1 MDTHAEQVGGTF
13 VIMVTAGAKL
23 LAHGCNSF
31 GQLGFTGLARVHTPT
46 LIPALAK
53 RRVRSVA
60 VGYGHVLALMDDA
73 DEVLAWGRN
82 HNGQLGLGHTE
93 STEGPKKVKLPAL
106 GNVRVRSIAAGQAH
120 SLAVYDNGDVYGWG
134 ACDFGQL
141 GPVLDLVEIDI
152 KNTSTE
158 TEARRVHGWDNESKQ
173 SGGAAVASFL
183 GESKTTEEGIE
194 SMVKAA
200 WQSRMVLSP
209 MVVSGLRFGRVTR
222 VAQVFC
228 CANQSAA
235 LTACG
240 CVFVFGNNDHGQV
253 LRCAIDILHVAMLY
267 ASAVLP
273 QCTSRM
279 RRLFKSYI

>member
-1 MDTHAEQVGGTF
+1 MNTHAKQVGGTF

-53 RRVRSVA
+53 RRVRFVA

-106 GNVRVRSIAAGQAH
+106 GNVRARSIAAGQAH

-141 GPVLDLVEIDI
+141 GPVVDLMEIDV
-152 KNTSTE
+152 KNTSR
-158 TEARRVHGWDNESKQ
+158 EAEAHRLHGWDNEAKEP
-173 SGGAAVASFL
+173 GGAAAASSS
-183 GESKTTEEGIE
+183 GESKITEEGAE
-194 SMVKAA
+194 SMVKDA

-209 MVVSGLRFGRVTR
+209 MVVSGLRFGTVTR

-253 LRCAIDILHVAMLY
+253 SHCGIDVLCETMLCVSD
-267 ASAVLP
+267 ALP
-273 QCTSRM
+273 LFPSRM
-279 RRLFKSYI
+279 CC